1 MKDNL
6 IFEKQ
11 ADGNFKVDLKET
23 AELETSGMAILDK
36 IPKLEFAG
44 VPVGDAAKAM
54 VAAGVSDAV
63 GVLALR
69 FLPSSLTSNRY
80 SNVALKVGTILLLNY
95 KPVKNFM
102 GATAVNGATLILT
115 YEAVAG
121 LFNLRTATYNM
132 LSKITGKIGG
142 TATATATA
150 TGSSSGDVIQTI

>member
-69 FLPSSLTSNRY
+69 FLRPALRATVILTWRSRSARFYSLTTNR
-80 SNVALKVGTILLLNY
+80 LKTSWAQPPSTARPLSSPMKPSRACLTFAPQRTICFPKSPARLAE
-95 KPVKNFM
+95 PRPRPQPQPAQVP
-102 GATAVNGATLILT
+102 AT
-115 YEAVAG
+115 
-121 LFNLRTATYNM
+121 
-132 LSKITGKIGG
+132 
-142 TATATATA
+142 
-150 TGSSSGDVIQTI
+150 